1 MKHRWNLA
9 RLATARVAAVATV
22 AKVVVLAAIALVPA
36 SARAAAAAQTDQDTL
51 QRNKEVARELF
62 EVAIGRGD
70 WNTYTAIHDPHF
82 LVKTRTHDA
91 DLAED
96 LRWAKGWR
104 SAFPDLSCKVLQSV
118 AESDLVTARWSCTGT
133 NTGTGNG
140 LPATGKSFEGGGI
153 TILRLRDG
161 RIQQEWSSLDELQV
175 LQQLGLVP
183 DNLP

>member
-1 MKHRWNLA
+1 MKA
-9 RLATARVAAVATV
+9 VVVAAVAV
-22 AKVVVLAAIALVPA
+22 IAAIALATAAAFA
-36 SARAAAAAQTDQDTL
+36 SAGTAPAGRDTL
-51 QRNKEVARELF
+51 QRNKEVARQLF
-62 EVAIGRGD
+62 EVAIGQGD

-82 LVKTRTHDA
+82 LVQTKTHDA

-96 LRWAKGWR
+96 LRAAKGWR
-104 SAFPDLSCKVLQSV
+104 AAFPDLSCKVLQSV
-118 AESDLVTARWSCTGT
+118 AEDDLVTARWSCTGT

-140 LPATGKSFEGGGI
+140 LPATGKRFEGGGI

-161 RIQQEWSSLDELQV
+161 RIQQEWSSIDELQI